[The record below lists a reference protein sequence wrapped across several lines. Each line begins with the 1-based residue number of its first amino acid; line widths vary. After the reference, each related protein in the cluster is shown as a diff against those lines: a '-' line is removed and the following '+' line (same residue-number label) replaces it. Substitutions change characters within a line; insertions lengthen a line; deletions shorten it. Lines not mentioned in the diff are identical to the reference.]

1 MTIIILNSK
10 GGSSKSTT
18 AYQVAS
24 TYFLKNSKNKVK
36 EENKKLGTK
45 DGKND

>member
-24 TYFLKNSKNKVK
+24 TYFLKNKIK
-36 EENKKLGTK
+36 EENKKGTK
-45 DGKND
+45 GEKND